1 MGTVVIIIILLCIV
15 LLALKNSLMHFK
27 GQGGCCG
34 GADTEEKVKRKKFH
48 NVVAVRKIKIGGMT
62 CDNCRQRVEN
72 SLNKLEH
79 VSAKVN
85 LGRQEAVVSLD
96 AMVDDSL
103 LEDAVRKAGYE
114 VISVTDD
121 KKYQ

>member
-1 MGTVVIIIILLCIV
+1 
-15 LLALKNSLMHFK
+15 
-27 GQGGCCG
+27 
-34 GADTEEKVKRKKFH
+34 
-48 NVVAVRKIKIGGMT
+48 
-62 CDNCRQRVEN
+62 VEN